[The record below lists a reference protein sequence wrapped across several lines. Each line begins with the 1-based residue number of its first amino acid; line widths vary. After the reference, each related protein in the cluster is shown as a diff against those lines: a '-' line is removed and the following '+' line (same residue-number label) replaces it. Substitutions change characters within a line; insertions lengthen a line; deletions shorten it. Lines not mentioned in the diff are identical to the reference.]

1 MELEEF
7 GRRLEE
13 ALSQVR
19 GLRHQSQDSQSAGW
33 ASATMSAF
41 DELQVMM
48 EMLPA
53 VQAEAR
59 HQRDN
64 LVSLEHELGRYRANF
79 DVAPDACV
87 MTDQRGVIHLVNRAA
102 AELLGTLDEPP
113 LSERLEAFVDE
124 RDRSGFVSAL
134 AAIPTSRGAR
144 RLSATVRP
152 RHGPPV
158 RAEIRG
164 VAVQPYA
171 DEPPCI
177 RWTLSDVTERRKAE
191 AEVRRL
197 NRELEMRVF
206 QRTARLEA
214 ANKSKDQL
222 LRRLR
227 AAQAEAEAAR
237 RAAEVANLGKAEFL
251 ARLSH
256 ELRTPL
262 NSIAGYAELLVAGVR
277 GALNQAQR
285 EYMERIGRSQKHM
298 QRLIEGI
305 MNFATLELGRLT
317 LDISI
322 LPVEQLLALADELT
336 APQAR
341 EKGVSCNRAHAG
353 ASLRCRTD
361 REKAVQILVN
371 LISNAVK
378 FTDPGGT
385 VETTIE
391 ARDDSLRLTV
401 ADAGPGIPPERLANV
416 FDPFVSL
423 TPLSSAD
430 RARGTG
436 LGLAIS
442 RDLARAMGGEL
453 TVESTLG
460 QGSRFTLSL
469 PRA

>member
-13 ALSQVR
+13 TLSRVKE
-19 GLRHQSQDSQSAGW
+19 LRHQPLDSGSAGW
-33 ASATMSAF
+33 ASAARSAF
-41 DELQVMM
+41 DELQATM

-53 VQAEAR
+53 VQAEVR

-64 LVSLEHELGRYRANF
+64 VASLERERGRYRANF
-79 DVAPDACV
+79 DVAPDACI
-87 MTDQRGVIHLVNRAA
+87 MTDQRGVIRLVNRAA
-102 AELLGTLDEPP
+102 AELLGTLEQPP
-113 LSERLEAFVDE
+113 LSERLEAFIDE
-124 RDRSGFVSAL
+124 RDRSSFASAL
-134 AAIPTSRGAR
+134 DTVVANQGTM
-144 RLSATVRP
+144 RLSAAVRP
-152 RHGPPV
+152 RHGPQL

-164 VAVQPYA
+164 VPVQPYA

-177 RWTLSDVTERRKAE
+177 RWTVSDVTGRRQAE
-191 AEVRRL
+191 AEVQRL

-214 ANKSKDQL
+214 ANKAKDQL

-237 RAAEVANLGKAEFL
+237 RAAELANLGKAEFL

-262 NSIAGYAELLVAGVR
+262 NSIAGYAELLAAGVR

-285 EYMERIGRSQKHM
+285 EYLERIGRSQRHM

-305 MNFATLELGRLT
+305 MNFATLELGRLA

-322 LPVEQLLALADELT
+322 VPVEQLLALAGELT
-336 APQAR
+336 AAQVR
-341 EKGVSCNRAHAG
+341 EKGVNCRLAHAG

-371 LISNAVK
+371 LIGNAVK

-385 VETTIE
+385 VEVTIE
-391 ARDDSLRLTV
+391 ARDDLLHLTV
-401 ADAGPGIPPERLANV
+401 ADAGPGIPPERLASV

-423 TPLSSAD
+423 TPRSGAD

-453 TVESTLG
+453 TVESTPG